1 MEDGV
6 AVGLAGGN
14 AGMRVGMDR
23 ADMRTAS
30 QRRSSR
36 MWWLIARGAGGRGDK
51 VGPQGS
57 GRCNSKGDDDLLEEG
72 PFSQLA
78 PSSRGRGRDSHGAE
92 GKTIMMLL
100 KWYGG
105 LFSALL

>member
-1 MEDGV
+1 MVE
-6 AVGLAGGN
+6 LAGGN
-14 AGMRVGMDR
+14 EGIRVGMDG

-36 MWWLIARGAGGRGDK
+36 MWLLIECGAGGQEDK

-57 GRCNSKGDDDLLEEG
+57 GLCNSKGDDDLLEEG

-78 PSSRGRGRDSHGAE
+78 PSSCGRG
-92 GKTIMMLL
+92 
-100 KWYGG
+100 GG
-105 LFSALL
+105 LSWC

>member
-1 MEDGV
+1 M
-6 AVGLAGGN
+6 
-14 AGMRVGMDR
+14 GMDG

-36 MWWLIARGAGGRGDK
+36 MWLLIECGAGGQEDK

-57 GRCNSKGDDDLLEEG
+57 GLCNSKGDDDLLEEG

-78 PSSRGRGRDSHGAE
+78 PSSCGRGGDSHGAE

-105 LFSALL
+105 LYSALLW

>member
-1 MEDGV
+1 
-6 AVGLAGGN
+6 
-14 AGMRVGMDR
+14 MRVGMNR

-30 QRRSSR
+30 QRRSFR
-36 MWWLIARGAGGRGDK
+36 MWWLIECGAGGQGDK

-57 GRCNSKGDDDLLEEG
+57 GLCNSKGDDALPGEG

-78 PSSRGRGRDSHGAE
+78 PSSHGRGRDSYGVE

-100 KWYGG
+100 KW
-105 LFSALL
+105 